1 MNARLSALALAV
13 SLALHATSARAQTH
27 VEGTTLFPYPTRPD
41 GVQPLVI
48 TVTPTVSTR
57 ADLVVK
63 VQTSWPESELAVRHA
78 VQVSAGALR
87 SYVVPVPLGTVD
99 YGSVALGEG
108 TSATTLSLGG
118 GGPSPAADPTYIG
131 VVGLGV
137 RIAAALNAVNPSG
150 NNSGT
155 ATILAAAG
163 ATSPQSGDPILP
175 TVPSAYG
182 GAHALVAGA
191 GSLLAAPPEAKRA
204 LSDWVLAGGF
214 LVVSPRTVADLRDPW
229 LRAMLGDV
237 TDDGEGTLRGAR
249 LTRRAWGYAAQHGLG
264 AVCVIP
270 YDLSLEGWAQQ
281 PGAEQALREFARS
294 MRHVGGGM
302 VAPGDLS
309 LFRRFTYEGR
319 GQTEEVFRP
328 RQNIRP
334 LLIPVTLLLT
344 LYIIAVGVLFRRSRK
359 APLRVFVRV
368 PLAALAVLALSYGA
382 TRLFRDHTSNA
393 RVLAVYDLG
402 DGSSRGVERVFAGL
416 TAGSSMTL
424 SVAPPGEGFALLKT
438 SSNHSAMRWDGRKLS
453 VERARLSVWETGM
466 LYTETMVDAGG
477 GVRVR
482 WSADGKPTVEN
493 RTPWALR
500 NATLFQ
506 AQGGGWVNVWD
517 FTSVA
522 PGATVEGTRSLRDL
536 SGQPSGTLLR
546 VPFAE
551 ASVRPAAAF
560 VDDIAGD
567 ARRVFGCDQLFAT
580 FELPDRVGALVRA
593 MGFTLAQ
600 REALLRVVVPR
611 AIEGDAR
618 YSGRIG
624 AHRYG
629 YEDLESVAEIVGD
642 AAVTGDATPEGDAAT
657 VSDAVGGER

>member
-1 MNARLSALALAV
+1 MNARLSALVLTV
-13 SLALHATSARAQTH
+13 SLALFATGARAQTH

-41 GVQPLVI
+41 GVQPLVV
-48 TVTPTVSTR
+48 TVTPVASAR

-63 VQTSWPESELAVRHA
+63 VQTSWPEAELAIRHA
-78 VQVSAGALR
+78 VQVNAGALR
-87 SYVVPVPLGTVD
+87 TYVIPAPLGTVD

-214 LVVSPRTVADLRDPW
+214 LAVSPRTVADLRDPW

-237 TDDGEGTLRGAR
+237 TDDGEGSLRGAR

-270 YDLSLEGWAQQ
+270 YDLSREGWAQE

-319 GQTEEVFRP
+319 GQIEEVFRP

-382 TRLFRDHTSNA
+382 TRLFRDHTNAA

-477 GVRVR
+477 GVHVR
-482 WSADGKPTVEN
+482 WSTDGKPTVEN

-500 NATLFQ
+500 DATLFR

-517 FTSVA
+517 FPAVA
-522 PGATVEGTRSLRDL
+522 PGATVEGALSLRDL
-536 SGQPSGTLLR
+536 SGQPSGPLLR

-567 ARRVFGCDQLFAT
+567 AKRVFGCDQLFAT
-580 FELPDRVGALVRA
+580 FDLPERVGGLVRG
-593 MGFTLAQ
+593 MGFSLAQ

-611 AIEGDAR
+611 TVEGDAR

-629 YEDLESVAEIVGD
+629 YEDLESVAEVVGD
-642 AAVTGDATPEGDAAT
+642 AAVTGDATPEGDA
-657 VSDAVGGER
+657 VSGDAGGDR